1 MSQVQKMSEKMEGKI
16 EVDRELDEHNARL
29 AKINLKM
36 AERLAERLAEYRINT
51 LIIEGL
57 MIACGTSILGYF
69 GGNVMTVNDIT
80 TIEEIGAAGYRIGL
94 FMRKQ

>member
-36 AERLAERLAEYRINT
+36 AERLAEYRINT